1 MGSEQ
6 AIRPGPPA
14 LTCSYCPTG
23 NTPNV
28 VKVES
33 WLPAAPASATA
44 ARALV
49 RDAAARLRLDGSTT
63 WELMLATTEA
73 IANAV
78 EHGEPCDRRGIFL
91 RLEALNGT
99 FEVEVRDC
107 GGCYPAEARSAKPEE
122 QGGRG
127 MPIIA
132 AIMDRLEI
140 VPSTGLTRVRF
151 EKRVTATA

>member
-1 MGSEQ
+1 
-6 AIRPGPPA
+6 
-14 LTCSYCPTG
+14 
-23 NTPNV
+23 V
-28 VKVES
+28 VKIES
-33 WLPAAPASATA
+33 WLPSAPASATE

-49 RDAAARLRLDGSTT
+49 RDAASELRLDGPTT

-91 RLEALNGT
+91 RMQVIDGS

-107 GGCYPAEARSAKPEE
+107 GGCYPAESRSSKPDE

-127 MPIIA
+127 ISIIA

-140 VPSTGLTRVRF
+140 LPSTGLTRVRF
-151 EKRVTATA
+151 GKRVAAA

>member
-1 MGSEQ
+1 M
-6 AIRPGPPA
+6 
-14 LTCSYCPTG
+14 
-23 NTPNV
+23 

-33 WLPAAPASATA
+33 WLPAAPASATK

-49 RDAAARLRLDGSTT
+49 REAASELRLDGSTT

-78 EHGEPCDRRGIFL
+78 EHGEPCSPRGIFL
-91 RLEALNGT
+91 RMEAVDGT

-107 GGCYPAEARSAKPEE
+107 GGCYAAPRRSGKPDDL
-122 QGGRG
+122 GGRG

-132 AIMDRLEI
+132 SIMDRLE
-140 VPSTGLTRVRF
+140 VLPGRGLTRVRF
-151 EKRVTATA
+151 EKRLAIA

>member
-1 MGSEQ
+1 
-6 AIRPGPPA
+6 
-14 LTCSYCPTG
+14 
-23 NTPNV
+23 V
-28 VKVES
+28 VKIES
-33 WLPAAPASATA
+33 WLPSAPASATE

-49 RDAAARLRLDGSTT
+49 RDAASKLRLDRSTT

-73 IANAV
+73 IANAI
-78 EHGEPCDRRGIFL
+78 EHGKPCDPRGIFI
-91 RLEALNGT
+91 RVEAVNGT

-107 GGCYPAEARSAKPEE
+107 GGCFPTKRRSVKPDQ

-140 VPSTGLTRVRF
+140 LPSRGLTRVRF
-151 EKRVTATA
+151 EKRLAAA

>member
-1 MGSEQ
+1 M
-6 AIRPGPPA
+6 
-14 LTCSYCPTG
+14 
-23 NTPNV
+23 
-28 VKVES
+28 VKIES
-33 WLPAAPASATA
+33 WLPSAPASATE

-49 RDAAARLRLDGSTT
+49 RDVASELRLDDPTT

-78 EHGEPCDRRGIFL
+78 EHGEPGDRRGIFL
-91 RLEALNGT
+91 RLEAIDGS

-107 GGCYPAEARSAKPEE
+107 GGCYPADSPSTKPDE

-127 MPIIA
+127 MSIIA

-151 EKRVTATA
+151 EKRVVAAV

>member
-1 MGSEQ
+1 M
-6 AIRPGPPA
+6 
-14 LTCSYCPTG
+14 
-23 NTPNV
+23 
-28 VKVES
+28 VKIES
-33 WLPAAPASATA
+33 WLPSAPASATE

-49 RDAAARLRLDGSTT
+49 RDAALELRLDGPTT

-78 EHGEPCDRRGIFL
+78 EHGEPCDPRGIFL
-91 RLEALNGT
+91 SLEAIDGS

-107 GGCYPAEARSAKPEE
+107 GGCYPADSRSSKPDE

-127 MPIIA
+127 ISIIA

-151 EKRVTATA
+151 GKRVAAA